1 MPGRRRL
8 HHAFVAAESLVRLP
22 TDQEDD
28 LATLE
33 RCQEAG
39 RRFGRALPF
48 ADIPMPKG
56 ERSLL
61 RSPVR
66 VDTITRAID
75 EHWVPVISAPST
87 ARPNIGIAI
96 FDARA
101 DIEHLGP
108 GGDNGAGPCLRAS
121 PHDGPASL
129 VSGCVTLRCGHTGC
143 VPVPRRWFGRPVS
156 RWESGFALVGRVLTR
171 RARGCRACA
180 SFRHEGPAL
189 ASGCRAA
196 S

>member
-1 MPGRRRL
+1 MERRVFL
-8 HHAFVAAESLVRLP
+8 KSGAFALVTMGLSPSFLRRTVFAA
-22 TDQEDD
+22 D
-28 LATLE
+28 L
-33 RCQEAG
+33 
-39 RRFGRALPF
+39 GRATRKGKILICLF
-48 ADIPMPKG
+48 QRGAADALNIVVPHG
-56 ERSLL
+56 EAAYYAL
-61 RSPVR
+61 
-66 VDTITRAID
+66 
-75 EHWVPVISAPST
+75 
-87 ARPNIGIAI
+87 RPNIGIAI

-129 VSGCVTLRCGHTGC
+129 VSGCATLWCGHTGC